1 MTKGLKMLLVTFYIG
16 MITTQA
22 QTKMQNQMTQ
32 EEKRVLN
39 AVEKMTSN
47 FEKGMIDEVMQ
58 SYERDAMVVF
68 DPGKP
73 ISDPDL
79 LRKMF
84 EDMSG
89 AKPKF
94 SYSGHQVFIS
104 GDIAI
109 HIAPWEMNGMAPDGS
124 TIQQEGLSIV
134 VLRKQ
139 SNGEWLMVID
149 NPHGQML
156 LNN

>member
-1 MTKGLKMLLVTFYIG
+1 MTKGLKMLLVIFHIG
-16 MITTQA
+16 MTGTQA

-47 FEKGMIDEVMQ
+47 FEKGIIDEVMQ
-58 SYERDAMVVF
+58 SYERDATVVF
-68 DPGKP
+68 EPGKP
-73 ISDPDL
+73 ISDADL

-84 EDMSG
+84 EAMSG

-109 HIAPWEMNGMAPDGS
+109 HIAPWEMSGTAPDGS
-124 TIQQEGLSIV
+124 IMQQEGLSLA

-139 SNGEWLMVID
+139 SDGEWLMVID